1 MNASLLATLLVVFAS
16 LVEVRALCE
25 PPQVEVGVLF
35 HCQLERSSFFEDSPP
50 AANVGVEVSATQQGF
65 AGIPDWLSL
74 LQVNESAPVILYG
87 TPAEE
92 DVGTIPVKVR

>member
-1 MNASLLATLLVVFAS
+1 MY
-16 LVEVRALCE
+16 RR
-25 PPQVEVGVLF
+25 
-35 HCQLERSSFFEDSPP
+35 QLERSNFFQDSPP

-87 TPAEE
+87 TLAEE